1 MVGYDGEKGGPGPSD
16 MSFHPISLR
25 FRDAAVERRFNA
37 DYLNQALPTLRLS
50 LLGAAA
56 TYASFGILDHYIIP
70 EVSGIAAWIRYALVC
85 PMLVAVVLMSY
96 ATWFPRVAQWA
107 LSLGM
112 LVCGFGI
119 IAMIAMADEL
129 GRGTYYV
136 GLILVMIIGSSVVPI
151 GWIAVSAVSLLIGV
165 GYQLTVDTISPLPA
179 TILINNDFFLLAAIS
194 AGIGASYLQEMK
206 TRRIF
211 IRDEGLRLAREQS
224 EVLRAKAEAAS
235 HAKSE
240 FLAVM
245 SHELRTPLN
254 AILGFSEMMKMRVFG
269 PIGSERYA
277 SYAEDIHKSANH
289 LLSIISD
296 ILDFSKAEVGT
307 LALHEGE
314 VRVFAALDECLH
326 LLRSRAAEQRIR
338 LSLDAPRG
346 NIPMLY
352 GDERLIKQAMLN
364 LLGNALKFTH
374 PGGAVRVSV
383 DLAAN
388 GRLFFRVADTGI
400 GMAEKDLS
408 RVLEPFVQLESAF
421 SRKNGGAGLG
431 LPLVKKIADLHGGS
445 LTLESVLGAGTT
457 VTMWF
462 PPERALNCEESA
474 LKAV

>member
-1 MVGYDGEKGGPGPSD
+1 MVGHDGEKGVTDPSD
-16 MSFHPISLR
+16 LSFHPISLR
-25 FRDAAVERRFNA
+25 FHDAAAERRFKS
-37 DYLNQALPTLRLS
+37 DYLHQALPTLRLS

-70 EVSGIAAWIRYALVC
+70 EASGIAAWIRYALIC
-85 PMLVAVVLMSY
+85 PMLVGMVLMSY
-96 ATWFPRVAQWA
+96 ASWFSRVAQLA

-112 LVCGFGI
+112 LLCGFGI
-119 IAMIAMADEL
+119 IVMIAVAGEL
-129 GRGTYYV
+129 GRSTYYV

-151 GWIAVSAVSLLIGV
+151 GWIAVSAVSLLVGV
-165 GYQLTVDTISPLPA
+165 GYQLTVETISPIPA
-179 TILINNDFFLLAAIS
+179 TILLNNDFFLLAAIT

-206 TRRIF
+206 IRRIF

-235 HAKSE
+235 RSKSE

-314 VRVFAALDECLH
+314 VHLLATLDECLV

-338 LSLDAPRG
+338 LSLDAPSG
-346 NIPMLY
+346 KVPLVS
-352 GDERLIKQAMLN
+352 GDERLIKQAVLN
-364 LLGNALKFTH
+364 LVGNALKFTH

-388 GRLFFRVADTGI
+388 GRLFLRVADTGI
-400 GMAEKDLS
+400 GIAEKDLS

-445 LTLESVLGAGTT
+445 VTLESVLGAGTT
-457 VTMWF
+457 VTIWF
-462 PPERALNCEESA
+462 PPERVLNAEGPA
-474 LKAV
+474 LKAI